1 VTDLIAG
8 PSTQSVARGDGK
20 FTHDLHPDDQRP
32 QDACGVFGVW
42 ASGEK
47 VA

>member
-1 VTDLIAG
+1 LISG
-8 PSTQSVARGDGK
+8 PSTQGVARGDGK
-20 FTHDLHPDDQRP
+20 LTHDIHPDDKRP

-42 ASGEK
+42 ASGED